1 MRNVGIVAMVL
12 AGLGVVAAAATALSA
27 TSDVRRYLRMRR
39 L

>member
-39 L
+39 M

>member
-12 AGLGVVAAAATALSA
+12 AGLGVVVAAATALSA

-39 L
+39 M